1 MSKLDVL
8 FINPGA
14 HDEVYQGL
22 SEDYSAIEPP
32 TWSLLLAQA
41 MRSKGFNV
49 GIFDPLA
56 ERLSVDQSVER
67 IEEIEAKFNC
77 FVVYG
82 QNPNSG
88 TVNMH
93 GATLLSSALKDK
105 NQNAKV
111 IFVGSHMS
119 ALPLEVLS
127 DEDSIDV
134 VLTNEGVYALQN
146 LLKVKSFDDE
156 DLIKINGIG
165 YRRNGVPFLTNPE
178 KIVPQEK
185 MDIDLPGY
193 AWDLLPYKN
202 KPLDLYRAH
211 FWHAEYKHEK
221 RTPFAAIYTS
231 LGCQFG
237 CDFCMINILNRDDND
252 PIGVAANYSK
262 MRFWSPEFIIKEFDK
277 LFELGVRTLRISDEM
292 FLLNKKFYEPLCNLI
307 IERGYGEHLNMW
319 AYSRVDTVRTPE
331 SLELIRKAG
340 IRWLALGIESGNRN
354 VRLQASKGKFEDV
367 DISQVIQRIH
377 DADIEVIAN
386 YLFGLQGDDI
396 NSMHET
402 YNLSEEL
409 LTSAWNAYAVMALPG
424 STLYKIAKAKGYEL
438 PKTYAGY
445 SFFSEDTIPLPT
457 DHLRPREILKY
468 RDDAFIRYHTH
479 EPFLNRIREKF
490 GEIALQN
497 IKNLTKVRLKRKIID
512 NHINVKSFN
521 DGENK

>member
-1 MSKLDVL
+1 MKIDVL
-8 FINPGA
+8 FVNPGSP
-14 HDEVYQGL
+14 DKIYQGL
-22 SEDYSAIEPP
+22 AEDYSAIETP

-41 MRSKGFNV
+41 MRAKGFEV
-49 GIFDPLA
+49 AIFDPLA
-56 ERLSVDQSVER
+56 ERLNIEDSVKR
-67 IEEIEAKFNC
+67 IEEIDAKFNC

-93 GATLLSSALKDK
+93 GATALSKALKDSSK
-105 NQNAKV
+105 DLKT

-119 ALPLEVLS
+119 ALPLDVLT
-127 DEDSIDV
+127 DEDSVDV
-134 VLTNEGVYALQN
+134 VLTNEGVYALLN
-146 LLKVKSFDDE
+146 LLKVNSFE
-156 DLIKINGIG
+156 DSELKDVKGIG
-165 YRRNGVPFLTNPE
+165 YRKNGVPFLTEPE
-178 KIVPQEK
+178 KIVPQDR

-193 AWDLLPYKN
+193 AWDLLPFKE

-211 FWHAEYKHEK
+211 FWHAEYKHEN

-292 FLLNKKFYEPLCNLI
+292 FLLNKKFYDPLCRLL

-319 AYSRVDTVRTPE
+319 AYSRVDTVKTPE

-340 IRWLALGIESGNRN
+340 IRWLALGIESGNRQ
-354 VRLQASKGKFEDV
+354 VRLQASKGKFEDI
-367 DISQVIQRIH
+367 DITQVIQRIH

-386 YLFGLQGDDI
+386 YLFGLQGDDMD
-396 NSMHET
+396 SMDET
-402 YNLSEEL
+402 YDLSQEL
-409 LTSAWNAYAVMALPG
+409 CTSAWNAYAVMALPG
-424 STLYKIAKAKGYEL
+424 STLYKVAIAKGYQL
-438 PKTYAGY
+438 PDTYAGY

-457 DHLRPREILKY
+457 DYLKPRQILKY
-468 RDDAFIRYHTH
+468 RDEAFLRYHTY
-479 EPFLNRIREKF
+479 EPFLNRIKEKF
-490 GEIALQN
+490 GDIAVNN
-497 IKNLTKVRLKRKIID
+497 IKNLTKIKLKRRIVD
-512 NHINVKSFN
+512 NFIETVDFSE
-521 DGENK
+521 GESK